1 MTTPKPCVFCS
12 LPQSSLID
20 QNDLAMAVSD
30 MSPVN
35 PGHTLVI
42 PKRHVSSYFE
52 LTDTEV
58 IAMMKL
64 LRRAKQVL
72 DSEFAPDDYNIGIN
86 DGPAAGQ
93 TVPHVHIHVMPRFY
107 GDVDDVRGG
116 VRNVIPERAVY

>member
-20 QNDLAMAVSD
+20 QNDLATIVGD

-35 PGHTLVI
+35 PGHSLVI

>member
-72 DSEFAPDDYNIGIN
+72 DSEFAPNDYNIGIN